1 MQDQL
6 FQMLIQKDE
15 ITWQTLLLDLVKNG
29 DLDPWDVDIS
39 LLAQKYLEAVKE
51 LQEMNL
57 YVSGKMLLA
66 SAILLKIKS
75 EKLLTEGI
83 TILDNIMYPQ
93 EQVHDFT
100 VDYQG
105 RLLMEEKPRLTV
117 KNPQARKRRVTITDL
132 MSALEKAM
140 AVNQRRIKKVEERN
154 WIPTGLEVPEKTIDI
169 SDLIEK
175 IYKRVVN
182 LLLEKDKMKFSELI
196 PSESRKDKLMTFV
209 PLLYLATQSK
219 VNLSQDKAFAD
230 FDIKIMR

>member
-1 MQDQL
+1 MSHEKVYHL
-6 FQMLIQKDE
+6 VMKEDE

-117 KNPQARKRRVTITDL
+117 KNPQARKRRVTIKDL

-140 AVNQRRIKKVEERN
+140 AVNQRRIKK
-154 WIPTGLEVPEKTIDI
+154 
-169 SDLIEK
+169 

-182 LLLEKDKMKFSELI
+182 LLLKKDKMKFSELI